1 MDLRLLFGLTQD
13 FYGFM
18 GLRVW
23 GLRVYV
29 GVKDFDL
36 LFPRA
41 PYHKYPRGS
50 YIIGFQGFRG

>member
-1 MDLRLLFGLTQD
+1 MFMDLRLLFGLTQD

-50 YIIGFQGFRG
+50 

>member
-1 MDLRLLFGLTQD
+1 MFMDLRLLFGLTQD

-29 GVKDFDL
+29 GVKDRD
-36 LFPRA
+36 
-41 PYHKYPRGS
+41 S
-50 YIIGFQGFRG
+50 GFESSN